1 MYIHSFQILLPCPAQ
16 SEVKFQR
23 TLPPEI
29 PPEIMFPTIS
39 SFCFICS
46 RLGRGI
52 LHPFNRAISLHS
64 GKLLRPLNDDGQGDH
79 A

>member
-39 SFCFICS
+39 SFLFICS

-52 LHPFNRAISLHS
+52 LTPSIEQLVYTRANYCDL
-64 GKLLRPLNDDGQGDH
+64 
-79 A
+79 